1 MSALSKEELL
11 NKVVAILNDMT
22 SDWDLE
28 YQGGIGA
35 ATNLIGDLSF
45 ESIEVVQLMVLI
57 EQHFHLRNLASE
69 RLLMQDGRYVK
80 DLSVAQVADFLAREL
95 AS

>member
-11 NKVVAILNDMT
+11 NKVVGILNDMT

-35 ATNLIGDLSF
+35 STNLIGDLSF

-57 EQHFHLRNLASE
+57 EQHFHLQNLASE

-80 DLSVAQVADFLAREL
+80 DLSVAQVVDFLAREL